1 MDRRR
6 AIGLVVAL
14 VVGDFAAWLVAVLV
28 GLSSDSVTA
37 TVVLRTL
44 LGLAMVVML
53 TRIVMRGAYDDGT
66 VITRLV
72 VAGVLSYL
80 LSPVAWIGRALIAQ
94 LLLDPGPATFALD
107 LPIWVAA
114 VVLAGRS
121 VSLREAPAE
130 RLPYQMT

>member
-14 VVGDFAAWLVAVLV
+14 VVGHFAAWIVAVLV

-53 TRIVMRGAYDDGT
+53 TRIVMRGAYDDAT
-66 VITRLV
+66 VTTRLV
-72 VAGVLSYL
+72 VAGVVSYL
-80 LSPVAWIGRALIAQ
+80 LSPVAWLGRALIAQ

-107 LPIWVAA
+107 LPIWVVA

-121 VSLREAPAE
+121 VSLREVPAQ
-130 RLPYQMT
+130 RRPYQMT

>member
-14 VVGDFAAWLVAVLV
+14 VVGDFAAWLVAVLI
-28 GLSSDSVTA
+28 GLSSTSVTA

-44 LGLAMVVML
+44 LGLAMLVML

-66 VITRLV
+66 VTRTLV
-72 VAGVLSYL
+72 VAGLLSYL
-80 LSPVAWIGRALIAQ
+80 LSPIAWIGRALVAQ
-94 LLLDPGPATFALD
+94 LVLDPGPATFAAD

-121 VSLREAPAE
+121 VSLQEAPAE
-130 RLPYQMT
+130 RRPYQMT